1 MDSPRRAWVEH
12 VMGMPMSIHL
22 RGAVDGPQVE
32 PAVLAAYDELRRADA
47 LFSTYRDD
55 SEVTRINAGELS
67 LADAHPDVR
76 AVAALCDVARDR
88 TDGAFDAM
96 LPRPDGGRWFDP
108 SGLVKTWAAERA
120 FAFLERLPGVD
131 AYLGA
136 AGDVVARSGPGT
148 SWRIGIESPVAA
160 GRLIDVV
167 ELSGGGLATS
177 GTAARGAHLV
187 DPRTGAPADALLS
200 ASVVGPSLMWADV
213 YATAACVAGDDA
225 IAWLSTVAD
234 YEGLVVYAGTGHV
247 QRTAGW
253 PHRSAGE
260 SSPQTG

>member
-22 RGAVDGPQVE
+22 RGAVEGPQVE
-32 PAVLAAYDELRRADA
+32 PAILAAYDELRRADA

-67 LADAHPDVR
+67 LEDAHPDVR

-120 FAFLERLPGVD
+120 FAFLERLPDVD

-136 AGDVVARSGPGT
+136 AGDVVARVESGPP
-148 SWRIGIESPVAA
+148 WRVGIESPIEA

-167 ELSGGGLATS
+167 ELSGGGVATS
-177 GTAARGAHLV
+177 GTAARGAHIV
-187 DPRTGAPADALLS
+187 DPRSGAPADALLS
-200 ASVVGPSLMWADV
+200 VTAAGPSLMWADV
-213 YATAACVAGDDA
+213 YATAACVIGDDA
-225 IAWLSTVAD
+225 LDWLSTLD
-234 YEGLVVYAGTGHV
+234 GYEGLVVYAGTGHV
-247 QRTAGW
+247 RRTAGW
-253 PHRSAGE
+253 RANSA
-260 SSPQTG
+260 P